1 MKYALGI
8 YSLFITLYYIAFFT
22 FQGDFVHGLYTI
34 PYLVIATLF
43 LITAFVLDIRK
54 RAIDGE
60 KRAKKYAIT
69 LSILN
74 VPMVVVA
81 FFVPLINGNRTIDE
95 ILIYSAPLT
104 IAMFVMLFITVPII
118 GFVTGM
124 VVDMF
129 TNKPELSTK

>member
-34 PYLVIATLF
+34 PYLVIAVLF

-74 VPMVVVA
+74 VPMVIVA
-81 FFVPLINGNRTIDE
+81 FFVPLINGNRTIGE
-95 ILIYSAPLT
+95 MLVYGPFLT
-104 IAMFVMLFITVPII
+104 IIMFLMLVITVPVV
-118 GFVTGM
+118 GFVAGM
-124 VVDMF
+124 IVDMF
-129 TNKPELSTK
+129 TKTPELSTK